1 MMRKNRLI
9 FFFVIGL
16 LAPWQLCW
24 GENYNFRYTQWGMTP
39 EEVIASENGIQPIE
53 KNDNML
59 KYKTQILGRNM
70 ELVYQF
76 ADDKLIGSSYKLDE
90 NYINSQNFINTYN
103 KFKGKLVSKYGTP
116 TKDIVKWLN
125 RTYKNNRDK
134 WGLALSLGHLEY
146 FSTWQTTGTEVSCSL
161 KEDNHSVLFLVEY
174 KSTEFSNLSKNTEKE
189 NPIDPF

>member
-1 MMRKNRLI
+1 MMRKNRLV

-16 LAPWQLCW
+16 LVQWQLCW
-24 GENYNFRYTQWGMTP
+24 GENYNFRYTQWGMTS

-70 ELVYQF
+70 ELVYHF

-103 KFKGKLVSKYGTP
+103 KFKDKLVSKYGSP
-116 TKDIVKWLN
+116 NKDIVKWLN

-146 FSTWQTTGTEVSCSL
+146 FAAWQTIGTEVSCSL
-161 KEDNHSVLFLVEY
+161 KEDNHSVLFIVEY
-174 KSTEFSNLSKNTEKE
+174 KSTEFSNLSVNTEKE